1 MRVIG
6 NIRLRDRP
14 IVDLETFRPSRFFVF
29 SSYISIC
36 RGLLRRI
43 ENMLMRSHT
52 MDRRALAGSVSP
64 SPILRIINHE
74 GHYASLNRELC
85 SAKTEP
91 EHGCRSF
98 DGLMPF

>member
-74 GHYASLNRELC
+74 GHYASLNRE
-85 SAKTEP
+85 P
-91 EHGCRSF
+91 
-98 DGLMPF
+98 D